1 MNKNSIPVI
10 IGLVLAAIALGIVA
24 NKCNNDKTEVG
35 IPTSVDSLQNQVVI
49 KEREIDTI
57 YIQLKNLDT
66 NYKKVIDSVIAND
79 PSDDVLFF
87 IEYIGSQRARLD
99 SMYNVRTDKIR

>member
-1 MNKNSIPVI
+1 MNKSIPVI
-10 IGLVLAAIALGIVA
+10 FGLVLAAIGLGIIC
-24 NKCNNDKTEVG
+24 NRCNNKTEVE
-35 IPTSVDSLQNQVVI
+35 INTLPSVDSLQERIVV

-87 IEYIGSQRARLD
+87 IEYIGSQRNRLD
-99 SMYNVRTDKIR
+99 STYNIRTDKVR